1 MLGQV
6 LEVTLMNLRNV
17 KSRLGSSSVIV
28 VGIAGVVGV
37 LIALLAMAA
46 GFRATL
52 ETGGA
57 PDRAIVMRDGS
68 ESEMLSN
75 VSPNDRFYVSTFA
88 GIDAASAE
96 LYTVADVPKR
106 DTGLDAN
113 LIVRG
118 VEAEAFEVRPE
129 VRIVQGRNF
138 VPGRAEI
145 IAGRNAQAEF
155 AGLDIGS
162 SLEFRNSEWT
172 VVGVFEDG
180 GSAHESEIWV
190 DLAVAQ
196 SAFRRGG
203 TVSSL
208 RLRVD
213 SPASMDALR
222 ARVEDDKQ
230 LDLKLVPEE
239 EYLAAQASGLA
250 TTIELFG
257 TVVAYIMAVGAVFAA
272 LNTMYSAVVSRTV
285 EIATLRAL
293 GFGGLPVVVSVM
305 IEAIALAFIGGL
317 LGAAIAWFGFNGY
330 TVSTL
335 NNASFSQ
342 IAFDFA
348 VTPELMTNGL
358 IWALVLG
365 TIGGLFP
372 AVRAARLPITT
383 ALRGE

>member
-6 LEVTLMNLRNV
+6 LQVTLMNLRNV

-75 VSPNDRFYVSTFA
+75 VAPNDRFYVSTFA

-129 VRIVQGRNF
+129 VRIVRGRNF

-145 IAGRNAQAEF
+145 IAGRNAQTEF
-155 AGLDIGS
+155 EGLDIGN

-213 SPASMDALR
+213 SPASMEALR

-250 TTIELFG
+250 TNIEMFG

-293 GFGGLPVVVSVM
+293 GFGGMPVVVSVM
-305 IEAIALAFIGGL
+305 IEAIALAVIGGL

>member
-6 LEVTLMNLRNV
+6 LQVTLMNLRNV
-17 KSRLGSSSVIV
+17 NSRLGSSSVIV
-28 VGIAGVVGV
+28 VGIAGVVAV

-68 ESEMLSN
+68 ESELLSN
-75 VSPNDRFYVSTFA
+75 VSANDRFYVSTFA

-106 DTGLDAN
+106 NTGLDAN

-118 VEAEAFEVRPE
+118 VEAGAFDVRPE
-129 VRIVQGRNF
+129 VRIVRGRNF

-155 AGLDIGS
+155 ANLDIGN

-213 SPASMDALR
+213 SPASMEALR

-230 LDLKLVPEE
+230 LDLKFVPEQ

-305 IEAIALAFIGGL
+305 IEAIALALIGGI
-317 LGAAIAWFGFNGY
+317 LGAAVAWFGFNGY

-335 NNASFSQ
+335 NAVSFSQ

-348 VTPELMTNGL
+348 VTPELMTSGL
-358 IWALVLG
+358 TWALVLG

>member
-6 LEVTLMNLRNV
+6 LQITLMNLRNV
-17 KSRLGSSSVIV
+17 KSRFGSSSVIV

-52 ETGGA
+52 ETGAA

-118 VEAEAFEVRPE
+118 VEAQAFEVRPE
-129 VRIVQGRNF
+129 VRIVEGRNF

-155 AGLDIGS
+155 AGLDIGN

-190 DLAVAQ
+190 DLAFAQ

-213 SPASMDALR
+213 SPASMEALQ

-305 IEAIALAFIGGL
+305 IEAVALALVGGL

-365 TIGGLFP
+365 IIGGLFP

>member
-1 MLGQV
+1 M
-6 LEVTLMNLRNV
+6 
-17 KSRLGSSSVIV
+17 
-28 VGIAGVVGV
+28 
-37 LIALLAMAA
+37 
-46 GFRATL
+46 
-52 ETGGA
+52 
-57 PDRAIVMRDGS
+57 
-68 ESEMLSN
+68 
-75 VSPNDRFYVSTFA
+75 
-88 GIDAASAE
+88 
-96 LYTVADVPKR
+96 PKR

-145 IAGRNAQAEF
+145 IAGRNAQTEF
-155 AGLDIGS
+155 AGLDIGN

-213 SPASMDALR
+213 SPESMAALQ

-230 LDLKLVPEE
+230 LDLKFVPEE

-305 IEAIALAFIGGL
+305 IEAIALALIGGL

>member
-6 LEVTLMNLRNV
+6 LEITLMNLRNV
-17 KSRLGSSSVIV
+17 SSRLGSSSVIV

-52 ETGGA
+52 EQGGD

-75 VSPNDRFYVSTFA
+75 VAPNDRFYVSTFD
-88 GIDAASAE
+88 GIEAASAE

-118 VEAEAFEVRPE
+118 VEAEAFTVRPE
-129 VRIVQGRNF
+129 VRIISGRNF
-138 VPGRAEI
+138 VPGRAEV
-145 IAGRNAQAEF
+145 IAGRGAQGEF
-155 AGLDIGS
+155 AGLDIGNS
-162 SLEFRNSEWT
+162 FEFRNSEWT

-213 SPASMDALR
+213 SPESMAALKQ
-222 ARVEDDKQ
+222 RVEDDKQ
-230 LDLKLVPEE
+230 LDLKFLPEE

-257 TVVAYIMAVGAVFAA
+257 TVVAYIMAIGAVFAA

-305 IEAIALAFIGGL
+305 IEALALALLGGV
-317 LGAAIAWFGFNGY
+317 LGAAIAWLGFNGY

-358 IWALVLG
+358 IWSLILG

>member
-1 MLGQV
+1 MLRQV
-6 LEVTLMNLRNV
+6 LEVTLMNLRSV
-17 KSRLGSSSVIV
+17 RSRLGSSSVIV

-118 VEAEAFEVRPE
+118 VEAEAFDVRPE

-145 IAGRNAQAEF
+145 IAGRNAQTEF
-155 AGLDIGS
+155 AGLDIGN

-213 SPASMDALR
+213 SPTSIDALR

-250 TTIELFG
+250 NTIELFG

-305 IEAIALAFIGGL
+305 IEAIALAFLGGL

>member
-1 MLGQV
+1 MLRQV

-17 KSRLGSSSVIV
+17 RSRLGSSSVIV

-118 VEAEAFEVRPE
+118 VEAEAFDVRPE
-129 VRIVQGRNF
+129 VRIVRGRNF

-145 IAGRNAQAEF
+145 IAGRNAQTEF
-155 AGLDIGS
+155 AGLDIGN

>member
-17 KSRLGSSSVIV
+17 RPRLGSSSVIV

-129 VRIVQGRNF
+129 VRIVEGRNF

-145 IAGRNAQAEF
+145 IAGRNAQSEF
-155 AGLDIGS
+155 AGLDIGN

>member
-6 LEVTLMNLRNV
+6 LQITLMNLRNV
-17 KSRLGSSSVIV
+17 SSRLGSSSVIV

-129 VRIVQGRNF
+129 VRIVEGRNF

-145 IAGRNAQAEF
+145 IAGRNAQTEF
-155 AGLDIGS
+155 AGLDIGN

-213 SPASMDALR
+213 SPESMSALQ

-230 LDLKLVPEE
+230 LDLKFVPEE

-305 IEAIALAFIGGL
+305 IEAIALALIGGV

-348 VTPELMTNGL
+348 VTPELMTSGL
-358 IWALVLG
+358 TWALVLG